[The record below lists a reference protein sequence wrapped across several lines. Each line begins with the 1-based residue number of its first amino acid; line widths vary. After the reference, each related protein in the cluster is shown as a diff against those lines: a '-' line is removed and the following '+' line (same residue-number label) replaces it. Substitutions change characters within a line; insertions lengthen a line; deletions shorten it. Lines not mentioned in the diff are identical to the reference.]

1 MTKASRRRSAM
12 IHSAMIWSLGLI
24 QMLNERAEL
33 DIGDDTKEFLSMNES
48 EFSLSTIR
56 YKKSGQGVFA
66 SNKTGQGVF
75 LSSSYVYL
83 LIK

>member
-1 MTKASRRRSAM
+1 MIRSAM
-12 IHSAMIWSLGLI
+12 IRSLGLI
-24 QMLNERAEL
+24 RMLNERAEL

-48 EFSLSTIR
+48 EFSLSTNR
-56 YKKSGQGVFA
+56 YKKS
-66 SNKTGQGVF
+66 GQGVF